1 MPFMTRKDLGV
12 IAVATRE
19 ILLTE
24 YSRDSCIASSLVGQ
38 KVLAHYSVQ
47 SRTVA
52 TKVAAYNDSG
62 LEMSAS
68 GRPYSEWPVTAWSV
82 GVQGSG
88 VMDMETKRYDGHV
101 VLVIKPAGSPRLLLD
116 LSADQ
121 MDRPERHLR
130 VPGPVAVELP
140 RLWTPQ
146 DPARVTIEGQERTY
160 VHYTP
165 LLGGDDWRL
174 ARDGQDV
181 ERHERLAA
189 EAIELCDKRLS
200 AVRV

>member
-19 ILLTE
+19 VLLTV
-24 YSRDSCIASSLVGQ
+24 YGRDSCIASTLIGQ
-38 KVLAHYSVQ
+38 KVLAHYNVQ
-47 SRTVA
+47 SRAVA
-52 TKVAAYNDSG
+52 TMVAAYNDSG
-62 LEMSAS
+62 LEMSTS
-68 GRPYSEWPVTAWSV
+68 GRPYSEWPVMAWSV
-82 GVQGSG
+82 GVQGTG
-88 VMDMETKRYDGHV
+88 VMNMETKRYDGHV
-101 VLVIKPAGSPRLLLD
+101 VLVIKPAGSPRVLLD

-121 MDRPERHLR
+121 LDRPERNLR
-130 VPGPVAVELP
+130 VPGPIAAELP

-146 DPARVTIEGQERTY
+146 DPAMVTIEGRERTH

-174 ARDGQDV
+174 AKDGQDH
-181 ERHERLAA
+181 ERHESLAA

-200 AVRV
+200 GVRV